1 MYIDVENLHDV
12 ISRHPELEVVRSIT
26 ANHGV
31 ESEISL
37 LCELIAKLYAKV
49 DTLIS
54 PKVEANTPADV
65 ETVTPKSVSRSR

>member
-49 DTLIS
+49 DPLIS
-54 PKVEANTPADV
+54 PKTETSAPIDV
-65 ETVTPKSVSRSR
+65 ETATPKSVSRSR

>member
-12 ISRHPELEVVRSIT
+12 ISRHPELEVVRNIT

-37 LCELIAKLYAKV
+37 LCELIAKLYAKF
-49 DTLIS
+49 DSLTS
-54 PKVEANTPADV
+54 PSVSTASETTETPV
-65 ETVTPKSVSRSR
+65 KSVSSRSR

>member
-12 ISRHPELEVVRSIT
+12 IERHPELEVVRNIT

-37 LCELIAKLYAKV
+37 LCELIAKLYAKI
-49 DTLIS
+49 DSLIP
-54 PKVEANTPADV
+54 PKITAETPGD
-65 ETVTPKSVSRSR
+65 TVTKSVSSRSR